1 MPVDVSQ
8 LMTLAADFASAE
20 EAGAAVKVGV
30 QNALDGAKQRA
41 RDAYKGFP
49 NKGIAKVGETFSYDV
64 KAAGGVTQAEFG
76 PTKPKGALA
85 NIAIWGTSR
94 GGGGLP
100 HPADFMDDKV
110 TSEIADTLDEIVRKL
125 G

>member
-41 RDAYKGFP
+41 RDTYKGFP
-49 NKGIAKVGETFSYDV
+49 NKGIAKVGETFSYDS
-64 KAAGGVTQAEFG
+64 KASGGVVQAEFG

>member
-20 EAGAAVKVGV
+20 EAGQAVKVGV

-49 NKGIAKVGETFSYDV
+49 NKGIAKVGETFSYDS
-64 KAAGGVTQAEFG
+64 KASGGVVQAEFG

>member
-1 MPVDVSQ
+1 MPVDTSQ
-8 LMTLAADFASAE
+8 LLTLAADFASAE
-20 EAGAAVKVGV
+20 EVGAAVSVSV
-30 QNALDGAKQRA
+30 RNALDSAKQRA
-41 RDAYKGFP
+41 RDAYRGFP
-49 NKGIAKVGETFSYDV
+49 NNGIAKVGETFSYDT
-64 KAAGGVTQAEFG
+64 KTSGGVTQAEFG

>member
-8 LMTLAADFASAE
+8 LMALSADFASAE
-20 EAGAAVKVGV
+20 EAVKVGV
-30 QNALDGAKQRA
+30 QNALDGAEQRA
-41 RDAYKGFP
+41 RDAYRAFP
-49 NKGIAKVGETFSYDV
+49 NKGIAKVGETFSYDA
-64 KAAGGVTQAEFG
+64 KTTGGVTQAEFG

-85 NIAIWGTSR
+85 NIAVWGTSR

-110 TSEIADTLDEIVRKL
+110 TQEIADTLDEIVRKL
-125 G
+125 E

>member
-8 LMTLAADFASAE
+8 LMALSADFASAE
-20 EAGAAVKVGV
+20 EADAAVKVGV
-30 QNALDGAKQRA
+30 RNALDSAKQRA
-41 RDAYKGFP
+41 RDAYKSFP
-49 NKGIAKVGETFSYDV
+49 NKGIAKVGETFSYDTETS
-64 KAAGGVTQAEFG
+64 GGVTRAEFG

-110 TSEIADTLDEIVRKL
+110 TQEIADTLDEIVRKL

>member
-30 QNALDGAKQRA
+30 QNALDGAEQRA
-41 RDAYKGFP
+41 RDAYKSFP
-49 NKGIAKVGETFSYDV
+49 NKGIAKVGETFSYDT
-64 KAAGGVTQAEFG
+64 KTSGSVTQAEFG

-110 TSEIADTLDEIVRKL
+110 TQEVADTLDEIVRKL

>member
-49 NKGIAKVGETFSYDV
+49 NKGIAKVGETFSYDA
-64 KAAGGVTQAEFG
+64 KASGGVVQAEFG

-110 TSEIADTLDEIVRKL
+110 TQEIADTLDEIVRKL

>member
-41 RDAYKGFP
+41 RDAYRSFP
-49 NKGIAKVGETFSYDV
+49 NKGIAKVGETFSYDA
-64 KAAGGVTQAEFG
+64 KMSGGVTQAEFG

-110 TSEIADTLDEIVRKL
+110 TQEIADTLDEIVRKL

>member
-8 LMTLAADFASAE
+8 MMSLAADFASAE

-49 NKGIAKVGETFSYDV
+49 NKGIAKVGETFSYDS
-64 KAAGGVTQAEFG
+64 KASGGVVQAEFG

>member
-64 KAAGGVTQAEFG
+64 KTAGGVTQAEFG

>member
-8 LMTLAADFASAE
+8 LMALSADFASAE
-20 EAGAAVKVGV
+20 EAGAAVGVGV
-30 QNALDGAKQRA
+30 RNALDGAKQRA
-41 RDAYKGFP
+41 RDAYKSFP
-49 NKGIAKVGETFSYDV
+49 NKGIAKVGETFSYDA
-64 KAAGGVTQAEFG
+64 KASGGITQAEFG

-110 TSEIADTLDEIVRKL
+110 TQEIADTLDEIVRKL

>member
-8 LMTLAADFASAE
+8 LMALSADFASAE

-41 RDAYKGFP
+41 RDAYKSFP
-49 NKGIAKVGETFSYDV
+49 NKGIAKVGETFSYDA
-64 KAAGGVTQAEFG
+64 KTSGAVTQAEFG

>member
-8 LMTLAADFASAE
+8 LTALAADFASAE

-49 NKGIAKVGETFSYDV
+49 NKGIAKVGETFSYDA
-64 KAAGGVTQAEFG
+64 KTSGGVTQAEFG

-110 TSEIADTLDEIVRKL
+110 TQEIADTLDEIVRKL

>member
-20 EAGAAVKVGV
+20 EAGAAVKTGV

-49 NKGIAKVGETFSYDV
+49 NKGIAKVGETFSYDS
-64 KAAGGVTQAEFG
+64 KASGGVVQAEFG

>member
-8 LMTLAADFASAE
+8 LMALSADFASAE
-20 EAGAAVKVGV
+20 EAGSAVKVGV

-49 NKGIAKVGETFSYDV
+49 NKGIAKVGETFSYDE
-64 KAAGGVTQAEFG
+64 KTSGAVTQAEFG
-76 PTKPKGALA
+76 PAKPKGALA

-110 TSEIADTLDEIVRKL
+110 TQEIADTLDEIVRKL